1 MILFMYG
8 TSFVILCADG
18 MYNLHMHAATATRMR
33 IFKDNLSNPCISL
46 GLTAAT
52 IINKNKFAIGN
63 DFANEKA

>member
-1 MILFMYG
+1 
-8 TSFVILCADG
+8 
-18 MYNLHMHAATATRMR
+18 MHAATATRMR